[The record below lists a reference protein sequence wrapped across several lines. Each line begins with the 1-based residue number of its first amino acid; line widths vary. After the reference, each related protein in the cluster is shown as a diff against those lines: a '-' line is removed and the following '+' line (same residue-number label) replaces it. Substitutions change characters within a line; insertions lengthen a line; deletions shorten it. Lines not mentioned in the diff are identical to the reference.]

1 MRWTITPPGNTQY
14 KIIAL
19 ESGRAL
25 DINAASMVDSAQ
37 AIIWDYADA
46 NNQQWTIAPT
56 SGGYFTVK
64 AVHSG
69 KALEVNAA
77 ATIDD
82 ARVQQ
87 WTANGGLNQQW
98 AFQAP

>member
-1 MRWTITPPGNTQY
+1 LATTNT
-14 KIIAL
+14 KSSAL

-25 DINAASMVDSAQ
+25 DINAASMVDGAQ

-46 NNQQWTIAPT
+46 NNQAWTIAPT

-77 ATIDD
+77 ATTDG

-98 AFQAP
+98 TFQTP